1 MDYTDIQIKLKQ
13 HNLAVTFPLLRKKAS
28 EIGNWAL
35 SEHIEEL
42 WATYQQMLQFT
53 LQGVNDA
60 QGKQIRIGICEKLAL
75 AAKRLERLERI

>member
-13 HNLAVTFPLLRKKAS
+13 HNLAVTFALLRKKAT

-60 QGKQIRIGICEKLAL
+60 QGKQIRIGICEKLAS
-75 AAKRLERLERI
+75 